1 MYSIENLKNRLIGE
15 NGYIEKKKSC
25 PVSKLYEK
33 SNSYDGSDNYTK
45 YWQDCK
51 DMGLSN
57 YQGSYYCI
65 ASLFWGMAKEF
76 GLSAAQELTYQNFMI
91 NCQTT
96 YNLFKKKGRV
106 YSNPQVGDIV
116 VFWNGSRFS
125 HAEFVTAVQT
135 STYTTVGFNTTA
147 NSTTVS
153 RNGGGVK
160 YPKKYSIYAS
170 KNAGHK
176 FLRPDYGS
184 QIQTGWVKKDNG
196 KWQYVLADGTIVKNK
211 WYFISDRWYVFN
223 GSGEMITGWYHD
235 SNGQWYYMNG
245 DGSMSQYN
253 WVQDSAGKWYYTSAD
268 GTLHTGWLQEDD
280 TWYLLGED
288 GVMLTGWQ
296 KVNGKWYVLQEN
308 GKMLHDTWFLDG
320 STNDWYYL
328 SSSGDMKTSRWIQ
341 QDDGN
346 FYYVKEDG
354 KMAKYCYIKDEYKD
368 VYYWVDNNGVYL
380 PEWDTTNP
388 DLNKYQLVK

>member
-1 MYSIENLKNRLIGE
+1 MYSIEKLKNRLIAE

-33 SNSYDGSDNYTK
+33 SNSYDGADNYTK

-51 DMGLSN
+51 SMGLSN

-76 GLSAAQELTYQNFMI
+76 GLSAAQKLTYQTFMI

-96 YNLFKKKGRV
+96 YNLFKQKGRV
-106 YSNPQVGDIV
+106 YTTPQVGDIV

-125 HAEFVTAVQT
+125 HAEFVTDVK
-135 STYTTVGFNTTA
+135 STTYKTIGFNTSA

-153 RNGGGVK
+153 SNGGGVR
-160 YPKKYSIYAS
+160 YPKTYSISAAKS
-170 KNAGHK
+170 SGHK
-176 FLRPDYGS
+176 FLRPDYGT
-184 QIQTGWVKKDNG
+184 QVETGWVKKDNG
-196 KWQYVLADGTIVKNK
+196 KWQYVLQDGTVVKGQWKYIEN
-211 WYFISDRWYVFN
+211 RWYVFDN
-223 GSGEMITGWYHD
+223 SGHMITGWYHD

-253 WVQDSAGKWYYTSAD
+253 WVQDSTGKWYYTDAD
-268 GTLHTGWLQEDD
+268 GTLHTGWLQEGD
-280 TWYLLGED
+280 TWYLIDENGA
-288 GVMLTGWQ
+288 MLTGWQ
-296 KVNGKWYVLQEN
+296 EVNGIWYVLQEN
-308 GKMLHDTWFLDG
+308 GKMLHDTWFLSG
-320 STNDWYYL
+320 EDWYYL
-328 SSSGDMKTSRWIQ
+328 SSTGAMKTSQWIQ

-346 FYYVKEDG
+346 FYYVKADG
-354 KMAKYCYIKDEYKD
+354 KMAKSCYVKDEYKD
-368 VYYWVDNNGVYL
+368 VYYWVDKDGVYL

-388 DLNKYQLVK
+388 DLKKYQLVK